1 MVARKMTAMKNKS
14 PKNKYFGTDG
24 IRGRVGETPVTADFM
39 LQLGRAAGKVL
50 AGGDSRSV
58 VIGKD
63 TRISGYMFESAL
75 EAGLAAAGA
84 NVALLGPMPTP
95 AIAYLTRTLHA
106 CAGIVISAS
115 HNPFYDNG
123 IKFFS
128 SEGEKL
134 PDDVQQAIEAELEQP
149 FSTVSSENMG
159 KAVRIEDAAGRYI
172 EFCKGTIPF
181 TTMFYGLKIVV
192 DCANGATYRVAPAVL
207 EELGAEVIAIGI
219 DPDGLNINE
228 GCGSTYP
235 EFVAAAVLEYGADV
249 GIALDGDGDRVIMVD
264 ARGEIVNGDELLYII
279 ATARQD
285 KGILEGG
292 VVGTVM
298 SNFGLELALN
308 ARNIP
313 FLRAPVGD
321 RHVHKSLI
329 NKGWTLG
336 GEASGHLLCLDKT
349 STGDGIIS
357 ALQVLEVMV
366 SKGESLAALTSD
378 VQKLPQTMIN
388 VPVDGQV
395 SDLADSEAINSAMK
409 SVEDQLGETG
419 RVILRPSGTEPVIR
433 VTLEGIDEVQVNRLA
448 TELADV
454 VRAEFG

>member
-1 MVARKMTAMKNKS
+1 MHFGSLRRKIATM
-14 PKNKYFGTDG
+14 KNKYFGTDG
-24 IRGRVGETPVTADFM
+24 IRGRVGDSPVTADFM
-39 LQLGRAAGKVL
+39 LRLGRAAGKVL
-50 AGGDSRSV
+50 ADGDSRSV

-84 NVALLGPMPTP
+84 NVAMLGPMPTP
-95 AIAYLTRTLHA
+95 AIAYLTRSLDA

-128 SEGEKL
+128 AEGEKL
-134 PDDVQQAIEAELEQP
+134 PDDIEAAIEAELDQP
-149 FSTVSSENMG
+149 FSTVSSEKMG

-181 TTMFYGLKIVV
+181 TTMLRGLKIVV

-207 EELGAEVIAIGI
+207 EELGAEVIAIGN

-228 GCGSTYP
+228 ACGSTYP
-235 EFVAAAVLEYGADV
+235 EYVSQAVLEHGADV

-264 ARGEIVNGDELLYII
+264 AGGEIVNGDELLYII

-285 KGILEGG
+285 EGLLQG
-292 VVGTVM
+292 GGVGTVM
-298 SNFGLELALN
+298 SNFGMELALKKRSI
-308 ARNIP
+308 A
-313 FLRAPVGD
+313 FERAPVGD
-321 RHVHKSLI
+321 RHVHRALVR
-329 NKGWTLG
+329 NGWTLG

-349 STGDGIIS
+349 STGDGIVS

-366 SKGESLAALTSD
+366 SKGKGLAELTKD
-378 VQKLPQTMIN
+378 IQKLPQVMIN
-388 VPVDGQV
+388 VPINGQIT
-395 SDLADSEAINSAMK
+395 DLADSETINDAVK
-409 SVEDQLGETG
+409 SVQAQLGDTG
-419 RVILRPSGTEPVIR
+419 RVILRPSGTEPLIR
-433 VTLEGIDEVQVNRLA
+433 VTLEGTDEIQVNQLA
-448 TELADV
+448 EELAELVRTELTN
-454 VRAEFG
+454 

>member
-1 MVARKMTAMKNKS
+1 MTTM
-14 PKNKYFGTDG
+14 KNKYFGTDG
-24 IRGRVGETPVTADFM
+24 IRGHVGDTPVTADFM
-39 LQLGRAAGKVL
+39 LRLGRAAGKVL

-128 SEGEKL
+128 ADGEKL
-134 PDDVQQAIEAELEQP
+134 PDDVERAIEAELEQP
-149 FSTVSSENMG
+149 FSTVSSETMG

-181 TTMFYGLKIVV
+181 TTMFRGMKIVV

-207 EELGAEVIAIGI
+207 EELGAEVIAIGV

-228 GCGSTYP
+228 NCGSTYP
-235 EFVAAAVLEYGADV
+235 EFVSQAVLEHSADV

-264 ARGEIVNGDELLYII
+264 ANGAVVNGDELLYII

-285 KGILEGG
+285 RGLLQGG

-298 SNFGLELALN
+298 SNFGMELALK
-308 ARNIP
+308 ARQIP
-313 FLRAPVGD
+313 FERVPVGD
-321 RHVHKSLI
+321 RHVHKALVG
-329 NKGWTLG
+329 NGWTLG

-349 STGDGIIS
+349 STGDGIVS

-366 SKGESLAALTSD
+366 SKGKDLAELTTD
-378 VQKLPQTMIN
+378 IEKLPQVMIN
-388 VPVDGQV
+388 VPVGGDAAK
-395 SDLADSEAINSAMK
+395 DLAGSEIIDSAVK
-409 SVEDQLGETG
+409 SVQDQLGDTG
-419 RVILRPSGTEPVIR
+419 RVILRPSGTEPLIR
-433 VTLEGIDEVQVNRLA
+433 VTLEGTDDIQVNQLA
-448 TELADV
+448 EELANV
-454 VRAEFG
+454 VRAELA